1 MINRRQFVKGL
12 SAATALG
19 VTGLAGVRSAM
30 AADELMIKAPALE
43 DKKLLR
49 VSDRVFTFFAPI
61 EEPTP
66 ENKGFFSNPC
76 FVVTSQ
82 GVVVI
87 DTGSSVQMGEMIIRA
102 VKKVT
107 DLPIIRVI
115 NTHMHGDHWLG
126 NHAFVEYN
134 KDMPLYAHPY
144 TIEQIKDNGQGDF
157 WLNLMNRST
166 ENATYGT
173 IITAPNKTLEGGEV
187 WTLGDRTL
195 KIHFLGQTH
204 TKGDLI
210 VEVVEDKVMLV
221 GDMIMDKRISNMA
234 DGSFDGTLKAM
245 ETLVNDYDGYN
256 FVPGHGN
263 WGKDLAKNYQGI
275 YSLIWEYANLAFDD
289 GLQAYEVHPLI
300 MKDPRIEPYR
310 EWVGVEGDGLE
321 VAKFLGIA
329 LLEIEKAAF

>member
-1 MINRRQFVKGL
+1 MLNRRSFMKGAV
-12 SAATALG
+12 AASALG
-19 VTGLAGVRSAM
+19 LTGLAGVRNAL
-30 AADELMIKAPALE
+30 AADEMMMKAPAVE

-66 ENKGFFSNPC
+66 QNKGYFSNPS
-76 FVVTSQ
+76 FVVTSK

-87 DTGSSVQMGEMIIRA
+87 DTSSSVQLGEMIIRA

-126 NHAFVEYN
+126 NNAFVEYN
-134 KDMPLYAHPY
+134 KDMPIYAHEY
-144 TIEQIKDNGQGDF
+144 TIDQIKNNGQGDF
-157 WLNLMNRST
+157 WLNLMNRAT

-173 IITAPNKTLEGGEV
+173 VVTPPNKTLAGGEV
-187 WTLGDRTL
+187 WDLGDRTI

-210 VEVVEDKVMLV
+210 VEVVEDNVILV

-234 DGSFDGTLKAM
+234 DGSFDGTIKAM
-245 ETLVNDYDGYN
+245 DTLMSDFDGKIL
-256 FVPGHGN
+256 VPGHGN
-263 WGKDLAKNYQGI
+263 WGKHLAKNYHGI
-275 YSLIWEYANLAFDD
+275 YSLIWEYATLAFDE
-289 GLQAYEVHPLI
+289 GLPAYEVKEKL
-300 MKDPRIEPYR
+300 MADPRIQPYM
-310 EWVGVEGDGLE
+310 EWVGVRDGAGEVGKFLSLAVLE
-321 VAKFLGIA
+321 V
-329 LLEIEKAAF
+329 EKAAF